1 MTFFR
6 PRTAGRRLPLVAGV
20 VAFLLAA
27 GSGTAWA
34 YLTTQL
40 PATASAT
47 TAAVAVSQA
56 GFNTPATTKYLPSAL
71 SSTRSFTVTNNSAV
85 AGTATVSLSTTGA
98 RAASLTLSVW
108 PVASATACTDATA
121 VPATGVTSGTWS
133 SLTLTATL
141 GAGATTTYCARTTIA
156 DWRSAADASGTWSVS
171 PVSSVS
177 LSASGWTTTAASLT
191 HTQTVAG
198 FYPLVTSPFFDASL
212 ASTWFTIRNASAT
225 GLCLDVS
232 GSGGSGTSVL
242 SWSCHLDSNQRWQ
255 FVPVNGTDQSLVTL
269 RPRHNRDLR
278 VTTAVPTA
286 GGAAAVT
293 VQTASSALAQQ
304 WYVQQVSSGATPVY
318 QLVSAATGRCL
329 PMYTSSSNTQLSTVE
344 CDTTAARVVF
354 QREPLTFSS
363 SGTTATVTWGTVPG
377 ETMALQRLVNGSWT
391 FVELIGSGSQS
402 ESFTPPTGTSTYRIV
417 FGLSGSDV
425 AFGPFGIS
433 RNSSTVTAGSGFG

>member
-1 MTFFR
+1 MTSSR
-6 PRTAGRRLPLVAGV
+6 LRIAGRRLPLVAGV

-40 PATASAT
+40 QATASVT

-71 SSTRSFTVTNNSAV
+71 SSTRSFTVTNNSAL
-85 AGTATVSLSTTGA
+85 AGTATVSLSTTGV

-108 PVASATACTDATA
+108 PVASAAACTDATT
-121 VPATGVTSGTWS
+121 VPTTGVTSGTWS
-133 SLTLTATL
+133 SLTLTSTL
-141 GAGATTTYCARTTIA
+141 GAGATTTYCARTTIPN
-156 DWRSAADASGTWSVS
+156 WRSVTDASGTWSVA

-212 ASTWFTIRNASAT
+212 SSTWFTVRNANAT

-242 SWSCHLDSNQRWQ
+242 SWNCHLDSNQRWQ
-255 FVPVNGTDQSLVTL
+255 FVPVSGTDQSLVTL
-269 RPRHNRDLR
+269 RPRHDRDLR

-293 VQTASSALAQQ
+293 VQTASTALAQQ
-304 WYVQQVSSGATPVY
+304 WYVQQVSGGVVPVY

-329 PMYTSSSNTQLSTVE
+329 PMYTSSSNTQLATVE

-363 SGTTATVTWGTVPG
+363 SGNTATVTWGTVPG
-377 ETMALQRLVNGSWT
+377 ETMTLQRLVGGSWT
-391 FVELIGSGSQS
+391 FVKQIGSASQS
-402 ESFTPPTGTSTYRIV
+402 ESFTPPNGTSTYRIV
-417 FGLSGSDV
+417 FGTSGSDV
-425 AFGPFGIS
+425 AFGPFVIS
-433 RNSSTVTAGSGFG
+433 RSGNAVTGGSGFG